1 MSPSAGSQ
9 PGTEN
14 GPCGPTV
21 RTDETSSA
29 DHGRRKF
36 LSIATAVAGAAGI
49 GLAAVPFLTSLRPSA
64 KAEAVGGPVRVDI
77 SRLEPGE
84 QITVIWRGRPV
95 WVLRRTPEM
104 LERMNHEHWL
114 SGLRDPDSAVE
125 TQQPPY
131 AQNATRSIRSEYLVV
146 VALCTHLGCV
156 PTYVPEVGGNKLG
169 ADWMGGYFCPCHG
182 SRFDLAGRV
191 AKNVPA
197 PTNLVVPPHRFLGP
211 ESIQIG
217 VDNA

>member
-1 MSPSAGSQ
+1 MSPPAGSH
-9 PGTEN
+9 TDTTN
-14 GPCGPTV
+14 ATY
-21 RTDETSSA
+21 RASDHTDELTSV
-29 DHGRRKF
+29 DRDRRKF

-64 KAEAVGGPVRVDI
+64 KAEAVGAPIRVDI

-156 PTYVPEVGGNKLG
+156 PTYVPEVGGHKLG

-191 AKNVPA
+191 VKHVPA